1 MVNLY
6 QLSVQPCVSQPLYKG
21 GTLFQII
28 SFKLKAFDR
37 RVNLVEEGKHDRK
50 EERRKSNKTITEG
63 EKERD

>member
-1 MVNLY
+1 MHGK
-6 QLSVQPCVSQPLYKG
+6 SVPVVSP
-21 GTLFQII
+21 TMCITAIVQII